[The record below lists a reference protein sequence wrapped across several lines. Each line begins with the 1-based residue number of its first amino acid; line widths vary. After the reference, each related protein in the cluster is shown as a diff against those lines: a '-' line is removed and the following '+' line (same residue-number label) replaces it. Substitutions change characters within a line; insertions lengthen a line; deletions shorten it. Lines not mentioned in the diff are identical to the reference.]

1 MPLHEIRHLVD
12 PRVDSVKPFQVLV
25 YAGYLMAGIHAL
37 LAREL
42 PNAVGQILGPA
53 THVGWIALLIV
64 CPLLTFAGI
73 PVARRTPRGLWL
85 QVAGDSGICF
95 ASALY
100 VVALSQTVYA
110 GRASFA
116 LWVVLMLGACAGALV
131 VRNLRVLRAVTR
143 AVRRFDCG

>member
-1 MPLHEIRHLVD
+1 M
-12 PRVDSVKPFQVLV
+12 LV

-42 PNAVGQILGPA
+42 PNAVGQILGPV

-73 PVARRTPRGLWL
+73 PAARRTPRGLWL

-110 GRASFA
+110 GRATFA

-143 AVRRFDCG
+143 VVRRFDCG

>member
-110 GRASFA
+110 GRATFA

-143 AVRRFDCG
+143 VVRRFDCG